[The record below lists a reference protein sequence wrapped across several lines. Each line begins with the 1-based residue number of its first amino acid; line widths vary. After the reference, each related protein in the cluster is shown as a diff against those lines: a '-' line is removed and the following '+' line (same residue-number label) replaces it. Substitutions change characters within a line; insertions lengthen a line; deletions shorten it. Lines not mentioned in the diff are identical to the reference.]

1 MQIGIVPETDVVS
14 AVRRDEL
21 HTCDVVGSGQMRL
34 HLLIAKDVTT
44 ELVLEGRDQI
54 T

>member
-44 ELVLEGRDQI
+44 GHQGGRDQI